1 MARGERNIGA
11 RVRPITKLLAICLV
25 AGVIVAGMTF
35 PFAGAMG
42 LISND
47 ASDTVNATSS
57 DLAAGQLPGV
67 STVTDNQGAPIAYLY
82 EQNRTPVSLQQM
94 SPAMRGAI
102 VAIEDRRFYEHD
114 GVDWTGTLRALV
126 TNQTAG
132 STQQGASTLTQQY
145 IKNYQLYVTAQT
157 ESERLEATEPTY
169 ARKLREVRVALQL
182 ERQLASGRTKQEAK
196 DEVLERYLNI
206 VFLGNNSYGVAAAA
220 RTYFNTTPERL
231 TVPQAALLA
240 GMVQS
245 TTQFDPTRHPQ
256 AATGRRNEVINQML
270 GQGMITQQQAQ
281 EAVASP
287 LGIVEPLATPP
298 NGCIGAG
305 NAAFFCK
312 YVVDYLGESGISSEQ
327 INRGGY
333 TIRTTLDRNA
343 MNAMQQALN
352 DEVPAQQRN
361 VADVMSTIQPGR
373 DRHRVVAMGANRIF
387 GVDGDA
393 LQTSYGLP
401 WEPVNLGA
409 GSTYKIFTA
418 AAALEEG
425 LGINYQM
432 PIPPDGYASPIYRD
446 GAGNPFPVRNAEE
459 GLAPFLSMTDALAQS
474 PNTGFVKLMETTGV
488 PPVVDMAVRLG
499 LRSLAD
505 PGPDG
510 SSIADTAREQN
521 QGSFT
526 LGVTPTSPLEL
537 ANVGATLA
545 SSGMWCPPTPIES
558 ITDSSGAPVPVVEQP
573 CEQVV
578 DPALADTLM
587 TGLSK
592 DDQPGGTAAAAA
604 AANGWNRPLS
614 GKTGTTQNNRSAAF
628 LGFNTQYA
636 GSVIT
641 FDDSSS
647 PRTLCD
653 GGGDNPPFP
662 CGDGNLFGGTTP
674 ARTWFKAMNPLF
686 APLPVA
692 PLPPTSPR
700 YLQGG
705 SNEQV
710 PEVVGDQV
718 DEATEEL
725 RDAGFQVTQTQVGN
739 RAPAGTVVG
748 QNPRG
753 SVLPDQVVTLQ
764 VSNGTVPSP
773 PTPPSGPPPLA
784 GGANTGATGGGG

>member
-1 MARGERNIGA
+1 
-11 RVRPITKLLAICLV
+11 
-25 AGVIVAGMTF
+25 
-35 PFAGAMG
+35 
-42 LISND
+42 
-47 ASDTVNATSS
+47 
-57 DLAAGQLPGV
+57 
-67 STVTDNQGAPIAYLY
+67 
-82 EQNRTPVSLQQM
+82 
-94 SPAMRGAI
+94 
-102 VAIEDRRFYEHD
+102 
-114 GVDWTGTLRALV
+114 
-126 TNQTAG
+126 
-132 STQQGASTLTQQY
+132 
-145 IKNYQLYVTAQT
+145 
-157 ESERLEATEPTY
+157 
-169 ARKLREVRVALQL
+169 
-182 ERQLASGRTKQEAK
+182 
-196 DEVLERYLNI
+196 
-206 VFLGNNSYGVAAAA
+206 
-220 RTYFNTTPERL
+220 
-231 TVPQAALLA
+231 
-240 GMVQS
+240 
-245 TTQFDPTRHPQ
+245 
-256 AATGRRNEVINQML
+256 
-270 GQGMITQQQAQ
+270 
-281 EAVASP
+281 
-287 LGIVEPLATPP
+287 
-298 NGCIGAG
+298 
-305 NAAFFCK
+305 
-312 YVVDYLGESGISSEQ
+312 
-327 INRGGY
+327 
-333 TIRTTLDRNA
+333 
-343 MNAMQQALN
+343 
-352 DEVPAQQRN
+352 
-361 VADVMSTIQPGR
+361 
-373 DRHRVVAMGANRIF
+373 
-387 GVDGDA
+387 
-393 LQTSYGLP
+393 
-401 WEPVNLGA
+401 
-409 GSTYKIFTA
+409 
-418 AAALEEG
+418 
-425 LGINYQM
+425 
-432 PIPPDGYASPIYRD
+432 
-446 GAGNPFPVRNAEE
+446 
-459 GLAPFLSMTDALAQS
+459 
-474 PNTGFVKLMETTGV
+474 METTGV

-499 LRSLAD
+499 LRSLAE

-558 ITDSSGAPVPVVEQP
+558 ITDTSGAPVPLSEQP

-592 DDQPGGTAAAAA
+592 DDKPGGTAAAAA

-653 GGGDNPPFP
+653 GGGENPPFP

-705 SNEQV
+705 TNEQV

-725 RDAGFQVTQTQVGN
+725 RDAGFQVAQTQVGN